1 MIFSNPRSMRG
12 LFLCIIAVVKFRAV
26 SLKTGYCV
34 GNHYF
39 CTLIIYRMN
48 EHNYHLDTKLIHAGV
63 EPDPVTGAIMTP
75 IYQTSTYVQAAPGD
89 HKGYEYARTQNPTRT
104 VLQNALAAIENGK
117 YGLSFGSGMAATDAV
132 MKLLSPGD
140 EVIVSNDLYGGTYRI
155 MTKVFAN
162 YGIKFH
168 FISMHNAADVAQYI
182 NSNTKMI
189 WIETPTNPLLN
200 VIDIAACAEIAKKH
214 QLILVADNTFASPYL
229 QTPLDLGADIVLHS
243 ATKYLGGHSDV
254 VHGALVMNDAALE
267 ERLRFIQNSCG
278 AVPGPHDC
286 WLVLRGIKTLHVR
299 MQRHCENGEAI
310 AKFLRNHPKV
320 GKVIWVGFEDH
331 PNHDIARK
339 QMRGFGGMISFT
351 LKNDS
356 IEEAVQVLSKTK
368 LFALAESLGGVE
380 SLIGHP
386 ATMTHASIPREDR
399 VKNGLVDSLIRL
411 SVGIENVEDLKADLQ
426 QAIG

>member
-1 MIFSNPRSMRG
+1 MENKKHKLSTR
-12 LFLCIIAVVKFRAV
+12 
-26 SLKTGYCV
+26 
-34 GNHYF
+34 
-39 CTLIIYRMN
+39 
-48 EHNYHLDTKLIHAGV
+48 LIHAGV
-63 EPDPVTGAIMTP
+63 EPDPTTGAIMTP
-75 IYQTSTYVQAAPGD
+75 IYQTSTYVQAAPGV

-104 VLQNALAAIENGK
+104 ALQNALANIENGN
-117 YGLSFGSGMAATDAV
+117 YGLSFASGMAATDAV
-132 MKLLSPGD
+132 ASLLMPGD

-155 MTKVFAN
+155 FTKVFAN

-168 FISMHNAADVAQYI
+168 FVSMHDAPSIEQYV

-189 WIETPTNPLLN
+189 WVETPTNPLLN
-200 VIDIAACAEIAKKH
+200 IIDIEACAAIGKKH
-214 QLILVADNTFASPYL
+214 NLITVVDNTFASPYL
-229 QTPLDLGADIVLHS
+229 QNPLDWGADIVLHS

-254 VHGALVMNDAALE
+254 VHGALIMKDAALE

-310 AKFLRNHPKV
+310 AHYLRSHPKV
-320 GKVIWVGFEDH
+320 GKVLWVGFEDH
-331 PNHDIARK
+331 PNHAIAKK

-356 IEEAVQVLSKTK
+356 IDAAVDVLKKTQ
-368 LFALAESLGGVE
+368 LFSLAESLGGVE

-386 ATMTHASIPREDR
+386 ATMTHASIPREER
-399 VKNGLVDSLIRL
+399 IKNGLVDSLIRL
-411 SVGIENVEDLKADLQ
+411 SVGIEDKDDLIEDLK